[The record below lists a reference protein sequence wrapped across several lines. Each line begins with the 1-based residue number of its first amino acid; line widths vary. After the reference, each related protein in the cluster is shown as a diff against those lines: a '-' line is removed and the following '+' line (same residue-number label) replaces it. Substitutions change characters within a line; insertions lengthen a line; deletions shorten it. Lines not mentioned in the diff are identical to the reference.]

1 MLGFQMTLSF
11 FILLKSLY
19 MSKNILIVGASSG
32 IGLETAKYL
41 LSKEFTVFSASRNQ
55 PDLVGITHM
64 NWDAQ
69 HPDANVFAS
78 LPEEIHGVV
87 YCPGTINLKPFNR
100 LSQDDF
106 KNDFQVN
113 VLGAVAI
120 LQAVLPK
127 LKKANGASIVLFSTV
142 AAKIGMGFHASIS
155 ASKGAIEGLTLSLA
169 AELSAHK
176 IRVNCIAPSL
186 TDTPLAK
193 NLLSSDEKKEASNK
207 RHPIG
212 RFGTSADIAS
222 ITAFLISEESSW
234 ITGQILGVDGGMGSI
249 KMM

>member
-1 MLGFQMTLSF
+1 
-11 FILLKSLY
+11 

-32 IGLETAKYL
+32 IGLETAKSL
-41 LSKEFTVFSASRNQ
+41 LSKGYNIFSASRNQ
-55 PDLVGITHM
+55 PDLEGITHLT
-64 NWDAQ
+64 WDAQ
-69 HPDANVFAS
+69 NPDSSVFAN

-106 KNDFQVN
+106 KNDFQIN
-113 VLGAVAI
+113 VLGAVSV

-127 LKKANGASIVLFSTV
+127 LKKANGASVVLFSTV
-142 AAKIGMGFHASIS
+142 AAKIGLGFHASVA

-169 AELSAHK
+169 AELSSNK
-176 IRVNCIAPSL
+176 IRVNCVAPSL

-212 RFGTSADIAS
+212 RFGTSADIAN
-222 ITAFLISEESSW
+222 ITSFLISDESSW
-234 ITGQILGVDGGMGSI
+234 ITGQVLGVDGGMGSI
-249 KMM
+249 KTM

>member
-1 MLGFQMTLSF
+1 
-11 FILLKSLY
+11 
-19 MSKNILIVGASSG
+19 MSQNILIVGASSG
-32 IGLETAKYL
+32 IGLETAKSL
-41 LSKEFTVFSASRNQ
+41 LSKGYNIFSASRNQ
-55 PDLVGITHM
+55 PDLTGITHLV
-64 NWDAQ
+64 WDATN
-69 HPDANVFAS
+69 PDSTVFAA

-106 KNDFQVN
+106 KNDFQIN
-113 VLGAVAI
+113 VLGAVSI

-127 LKKANGASIVLFSTV
+127 LKKANGASVVLFSTV
-142 AAKIGMGFHASIS
+142 AAKIGLGFHASVA

-169 AELSAHK
+169 AELSSNR
-176 IRVNCIAPSL
+176 IRVNCVAPSL

-212 RFGTSADIAS
+212 RFGTSADIANVTS
-222 ITAFLISEESSW
+222 FLISDESSW
-234 ITGQILGVDGGMGSI
+234 ITGQVLGVDGGMGSI

>member
-1 MLGFQMTLSF
+1 
-11 FILLKSLY
+11 

-32 IGLETAKYL
+32 IGYATAKTL
-41 LSKEFTVFSASRNQ
+41 LSKGYQVYSASRNQ
-55 PDLVGITHM
+55 PDLTGIVHL

-69 HPDANVFAS
+69 NADASVFAS
-78 LPEEIHGVV
+78 LPETLDGVV
-87 YCPGTINLKPFNR
+87 YCPGTINLKPFHR

-113 VLGAVAI
+113 VLGAISVI
-120 LQAVLPK
+120 QAVLPK
-127 LKKANGASIVLFSTV
+127 LKKSASASIVLYSTV
-142 AAKIGMGFHASIS
+142 AVKIGMGFHASV
-155 ASKGAIEGLTLSLA
+155 AVSKGAIEGLTLSLA
-169 AELSAHK
+169 AELAPTK

-193 NLLSSDEKKEASNK
+193 NLLSSDEKKETSNK

-212 RFGTSADIAS
+212 RFGTSADIAN
-222 ITAFLISEESSW
+222 ITNFLLSDESTW

>member
-1 MLGFQMTLSF
+1 
-11 FILLKSLY
+11 

-32 IGLETAKYL
+32 IGLETAKSL
-41 LSKEFTVFSASRNQ
+41 LSKGFNIFSASRNQ
-55 PDLVGITHM
+55 PDLAGITHIS
-64 NWDAQ
+64 WDATN
-69 HPDANVFAS
+69 PDSGVFAT

-106 KNDFQVN
+106 KNDFQIN
-113 VLGAVAI
+113 VLGAVSV

-127 LKKANGASIVLFSTV
+127 LKKADGASIVLFSTV
-142 AAKIGMGFHASIS
+142 AAKIGMGFHASVS

-169 AELSAHK
+169 AELSSNK
-176 IRVNCIAPSL
+176 IRVNCVAPSL
-186 TDTPLAK
+186 TNTPLAK
-193 NLLSSDEKKEASNK
+193 NLLSTDEKKEASNK

-212 RFGTSADIAS
+212 RFGTSGDIAN
-222 ITAFLISEESSW
+222 ITTFLISDESSW
-234 ITGQILGVDGGMGSI
+234 ITGQVLGVDGGMGSI

>member
-1 MLGFQMTLSF
+1 
-11 FILLKSLY
+11 

-32 IGLETAKYL
+32 IGLETAKSL
-41 LSKEFTVFSASRNQ
+41 LSKGYNIFSASRNQ
-55 PDLVGITHM
+55 PALEEITHLT
-64 NWDAQ
+64 WDAQ
-69 HPDANVFAS
+69 NPNSSVFS
-78 LPEEIHGVV
+78 TLPEEIHGVI

-106 KNDFQVN
+106 KNDFQIN
-113 VLGAVAI
+113 VLGAVAV

-127 LKKANGASIVLFSTV
+127 LKKADGASVVLFSTV
-142 AAKIGMGFHASIS
+142 AAKIGLGFHASVA

-169 AELSAHK
+169 AELSSNK
-176 IRVNCIAPSL
+176 IRVNCVAPSL

-193 NLLSSDEKKEASNK
+193 NLLSTDDKKEASNK

-212 RFGTSADIAS
+212 RFGTSADIAN
-222 ITAFLISEESSW
+222 ITSFLISDESSW
-234 ITGQILGVDGGMGSI
+234 ITGQVLGVDGGMGSI

>member
-1 MLGFQMTLSF
+1 
-11 FILLKSLY
+11 

-32 IGLETAKYL
+32 IGLETAKSL
-41 LSKEFTVFSASRNQ
+41 LLKSYNIFSASRNQ
-55 PDLVGITHM
+55 PDLAGITHLS
-64 NWDAQ
+64 WDATN
-69 HPDANVFAS
+69 PDSTVFSA

-106 KNDFQVN
+106 KNDFQIN
-113 VLGAVAI
+113 VLGAVSI

-127 LKKANGASIVLFSTV
+127 LKKADGASVVLFSTV

-169 AELSAHK
+169 AELSSHK
-176 IRVNCIAPSL
+176 IRVNCLAPSL

-193 NLLSSDEKKEASNK
+193 NLLSTDEKKEASNK

-212 RFGTSADIAS
+212 RFGTSADIAN
-222 ITAFLISEESSW
+222 ITTFLISDESSW
-234 ITGQILGVDGGMGSI
+234 ITGQVLGVDGGMGSI

>member
-1 MLGFQMTLSF
+1 
-11 FILLKSLY
+11 

-32 IGLETAKYL
+32 IGFETAKSL
-41 LSKEFTVFSASRNQ
+41 LSKGYNIFSASRNQ
-55 PDLVGITHM
+55 PDLAGITHIT
-64 NWDAQ
+64 WDAQ
-69 HPDANVFAS
+69 NPDATVFTP

-87 YCPGTINLKPFNR
+87 YCPGTINLKPFHR
-100 LSQDDF
+100 LSQEDF
-106 KNDFQVN
+106 KNDFQIN
-113 VLGAVAI
+113 VLGAVAV
-120 LQAVLPK
+120 LQAILPK

-142 AAKIGMGFHASIS
+142 AAKIGLGFHASIA

-169 AELSAHK
+169 AELSSNK

-193 NLLSSDEKKEASNK
+193 NLLSTDEKKEASNK

-212 RFGTSADIAS
+212 RFGTSTDIAN
-222 ITAFLISEESSW
+222 ITSFLISDESSW
-234 ITGQILGVDGGMGSI
+234 ITGQVLGVDGGMGSI